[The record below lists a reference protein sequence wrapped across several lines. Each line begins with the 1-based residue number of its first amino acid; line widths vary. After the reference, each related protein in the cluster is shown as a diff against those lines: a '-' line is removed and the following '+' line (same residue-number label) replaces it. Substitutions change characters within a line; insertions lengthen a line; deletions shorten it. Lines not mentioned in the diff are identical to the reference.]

1 MSLRIRKLIP
11 VLIPLSLLVAF
22 PASAYGDNCGSLSD
36 CYGTVLTGVIALIAI
51 ALILAVVFIV
61 LPEIA
66 PFLFEEA
73 AAAEAAAAEAAAAEA
88 AAAEAAAAEAAGAEA
103 AGAEAAGAEA
113 AGGEAAE
120 IGTSEATIAEDN
132 AGHIFREAEGH
143 LADTPANRKLLTDT
157 ASKAENYLGKDN
169 WGNHWYA
176 ETRPD
181 GSQVWAQVRNGQIRN
196 GGLNSTA
203 RPWTPTTGM
212 SSPSKP

>member
-1 MSLRIRKLIP
+1 MSLRIRKLLV

-73 AAAEAAAAEAAAAEA
+73 AAEA

-103 AGAEAAGAEA
+103 AGAEAASAEAAGAEA

-196 GGLNSTA
+196 GGLNSTV
-203 RPWTPTTGM
+203 RPWTPTTGL
-212 SSPSKP
+212 SSLGKP